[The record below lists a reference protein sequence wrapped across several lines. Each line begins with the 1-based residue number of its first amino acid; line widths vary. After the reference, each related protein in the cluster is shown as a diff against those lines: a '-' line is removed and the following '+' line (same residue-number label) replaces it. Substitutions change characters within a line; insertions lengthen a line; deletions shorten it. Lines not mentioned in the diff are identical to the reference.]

1 MVITQPVTSLDNAE
15 CLFFLIKKMNH
26 VEFLKMA
33 SSGAE
38 IVKFIKLQEYTMK
51 LQQLYISFFTLNIC
65 R

>member
-1 MVITQPVTSLDNAE
+1 
-15 CLFFLIKKMNH
+15 MNH

-38 IVKFIKLQEYTMK
+38 IVKFIKLQENTMK
-51 LQQLYISFFTLNIC
+51 LKQVIYSFITLHIC